1 MNNSIAVKHIS
12 RIRAGLAALC
22 LLCGMACSSK
32 EQAAQPATLSGDVA
46 REEVLRLNRQG
57 RELMNGLEQDDG
69 ADGIQRRKLVVQPG
83 DRIEINLWLSDRV
96 TQLSGFPVTRTV
108 PDSGEI
114 FLPHLGMVQAA
125 GKTASAFKADIQ
137 RYFDELLSEAYIMVN
152 LERERIAG
160 SDSRTSV
167 ELGNHVVILGHV
179 SRPGLYP
186 ISPGLRLRD
195 GLALAGGF
203 KHYANKNIFLVR
215 GDIAHPEVL
224 RVDMGDVLTG
234 VNISQN
240 VQLTANDAVYVAP
253 KMLWKVSD
261 FISTLLMPLV
271 SVRDALWVID
281 RIE

>member
-1 MNNSIAVKHIS
+1 
-12 RIRAGLAALC
+12 
-22 LLCGMACSSK
+22 
-32 EQAAQPATLSGDVA
+32 
-46 REEVLRLNRQG
+46 
-57 RELMNGLEQDDG
+57 
-69 ADGIQRRKLVVQPG
+69 
-83 DRIEINLWLSDRV
+83 
-96 TQLSGFPVTRTV
+96 
-108 PDSGEI
+108 
-114 FLPHLGMVQAA
+114 MVQAA